1 MYKLVETFIKRK
13 GLINMYSF
21 DLQGNTLIIKNAG
34 LFSEDEAKSFM
45 AEYSQKVKTLDTK
58 NTTLILNATELKV
71 LPQEMMPLLQKC
83 MELYMKDGF
92 KNIFI
97 IEFSSIITNSQI
109 MRVAKSLGFD
119 QRYKM
124 FATVE
129 EAIKAAK

>member
-1 MYKLVETFIKRK
+1 
-13 GLINMYSF
+13 MYSF

-71 LPQEMMPLLQKC
+71 LPQEMMPLLEKC

-109 MRVAKSLGFD
+109 KRVAKSLGFD
-119 QRYKM
+119 QKYKM

-129 EAIKAAK
+129 EALKAAK